1 MLEQLCAHLHNY
13 FERHPVSHNRI
24 IFADT
29 YTIEDGSLSLPFLLS
44 GQKFRIKGSALND
57 GVYTYGET
65 IQDDDGTTSANLSDE
80 TFDGEIWAMYPPKAV
95 LALAGEIADWIAKYG
110 AAADSPYQSESFG
123 GYSYAKATGAANT
136 NGGAS
141 AGTWQGIF
149 SARLNEWRKVAS
161 E

>member
-1 MLEQLCAHLHNY
+1 MLEQLCTHIHNY
-13 FERHPVSHNRI
+13 FERHPVSKSRI
-24 IFADT
+24 VFADT
-29 YTIEDGSLSLPFLLS
+29 YEIENGSISLPFLLS
-44 GQKFRIKGSALND
+44 GQKFRIRGSALNE

-65 IQDDDGTTSANLSDE
+65 ILDDDGRFPAELSDE
-80 TFDGEIWAMYPPKAV
+80 TFTGEIWVMYPPKAV
-95 LALAGEIADWIAKYG
+95 LQLASDIADWIAKYG

-141 AGTWQGIF
+141 AGTWQGVF